1 MVFIVIFGKSYRAC
15 FLFLQYLLIVVEEWT
30 YYCFWYIVT
39 VGFHVTTA
47 IMFIT
52 NTVYRNMLYKR
63 MNSSVA
69 HFRHTPTNK
78 DVLYIK

>member
-1 MVFIVIFGKSYRAC
+1 
-15 FLFLQYLLIVVEEWT
+15 
-30 YYCFWYIVT
+30 
-39 VGFHVTTA
+39 
-47 IMFIT
+47 MFIT